1 MCSRPST
8 SLPLL
13 MRWRVVASVFS
24 STDIVLYSIA
34 REFFPAIFANTFE
47 IAAASSATILAQ
59 QELRS
64 KERYQLSLLGAAERA
79 PDDGT
84 NHWPPLCRIPAPGR
98 VRRRRGPSSC
108 ARRRSGRCCPAD

>member
-47 IAAASSATILAQ
+47 IAAASSATILAKQ
-59 QELRS
+59 QLRP
-64 KERYQLSLLGAAERA
+64 KEGYQLG
-79 PDDGT
+79 
-84 NHWPPLCRIPAPGR
+84 
-98 VRRRRGPSSC
+98 RRRAAKRARNRHRHPPPSTHQHNVEAS
-108 ARRRSGRCCPAD
+108 R